1 MIQIISY
8 KPLFHVLLDRDIKK
22 EELRKLT
29 GISSSTMA
37 KMSKNEI
44 VSLKVIDSI
53 CKALNI
59 QPGDMLEYIPDKENI

>member
-59 QPGDMLEYIPDKENI
+59 QPGDMLEYIPDEESI

>member
-59 QPGDMLEYIPDKENI
+59 QPGDMLEYIPDKENV

>member
-59 QPGDMLEYIPDKENI
+59 QPGDILEYIPDKENI